1 MKCLFRR
8 VEFSLDAA
16 TLTFQLHWLL
26 VLVIFHLRFVW
37 LIFASRE
44 RAASMSTSNQC
55 ETLLRQALMKLLL
68 QDTKRLGRRGRMLS
82 LLDPQ
87 I

>member
-16 TLTFQLHWLL
+16 SLTFQFHWLL
-26 VLVIFHLRFVW
+26 VLVTFHKSFVW

-55 ETLLRQALMKLLL
+55 EAFVRQALMKLLL